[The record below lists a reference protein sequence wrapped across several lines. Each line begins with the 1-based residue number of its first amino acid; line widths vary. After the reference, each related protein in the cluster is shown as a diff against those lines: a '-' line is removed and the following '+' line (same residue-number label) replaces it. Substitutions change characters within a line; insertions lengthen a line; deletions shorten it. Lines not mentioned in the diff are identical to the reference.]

1 VQPTLKQIDG
11 RPLVGAAAAETG
23 AKGLLKMWIT
33 GLKR

>member
-11 RPLVGAAAAETG
+11 RTLVGFTSAETG
-23 AKGLLKMWIT
+23 GKGLLKMWIT